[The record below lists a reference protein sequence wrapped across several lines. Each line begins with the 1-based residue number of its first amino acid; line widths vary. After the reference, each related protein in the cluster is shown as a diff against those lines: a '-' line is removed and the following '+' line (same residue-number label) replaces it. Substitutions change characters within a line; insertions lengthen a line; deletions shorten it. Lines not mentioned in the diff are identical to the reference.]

1 MAKSSSYRGRLA
13 PSPTGYLHLGH
24 ARTFW
29 VAWRRARAAHG
40 KLIFRNEDLDY
51 QRCRPEFVKA
61 MYEDLRWLGL
71 DWDEGPDITPQSGK
85 DSELGDSGLSSDHS
99 GHGDDRGSGQGGPFG
114 PYSQSERRSF
124 YLDAW
129 RKLRDSGLIYPC
141 TCSRK
146 DLERALSA
154 PHEEPLHGAPLHGAG
169 FHHLNDCGPQA
180 PSPAGKELWEAQSE
194 IATRIGVE
202 SSSPASP
209 IDSSAQ
215 PGAPPPHLAQNRR
228 GLGTPAAA
236 VHNSDF
242 SPPQPGAPPPHLAQ
256 DRRGLGTPAAAV
268 QSAADDELP
277 YPGTCREKI
286 GTAKDYDSPAGVSW
300 RFKVPDGETISFD
313 DGYFGRQEFVAGRDF
328 ADFLLWRRDDIPA
341 YQLAVVVDDAAM
353 RITEVVRGAD
363 LLKSTARQLLLIRAL
378 GYPTPAY
385 FHCPLLR
392 DEKNVRLAKRSD
404 ALSLRKLRE
413 RGVKAEELRK
423 RFAEETR
430 RSHLS

>member
-29 VAWRRARAAHG
+29 VAWQRARAAGG

-51 QRCRPEFVKA
+51 QRCKPEFVQA
-61 MYEDLRWLGL
+61 MYEDLHWLGL
-71 DWDEGPDITPQSGK
+71 DWDEGPELSFQFGKSG
-85 DSELGDSGLSSDHS
+85 EHGDHDPGTTVSNAVNRGSSDS
-99 GHGDDRGSGQGGPFG
+99 HGGTGRGSFG

-154 PHEEPLHGAPLHGAG
+154 PHEEALHGAPLHGAPLHRAE
-169 FHHLNDCGPQA
+169 FHHLNDCGAQT
-180 PSPAGKELWEAQSE
+180 PSPADVQ
-194 IATRIGVE
+194 V
-202 SSSPASP
+202 SST
-209 IDSSAQ
+209 Q
-215 PGAPPPHLAQNRR
+215 PR
-228 GLGTPAAA
+228 
-236 VHNSDF
+236 
-242 SPPQPGAPPPHLAQ
+242 
-256 DRRGLGTPAAAV
+256 AAAV
-268 QSAADDELP
+268 QFPTEGFSQTPAASVQSVADDELP

-313 DGYFGRQEFVAGRDF
+313 DGYFGHQEFVASRDF

-353 RITEVVRGAD
+353 QITEVVRGAD

-378 GYPTPAY
+378 GYPVSAY

-392 DEKNVRLAKRSD
+392 DEKNVRLAKRHD

-413 RGVKAEELRK
+413 QGVKAEELRK
-423 RFAEETR
+423 RFESE
-430 RSHLS
+430 LE

>member
-29 VAWRRARAAHG
+29 VAWQRARAAHG
-40 KLIFRNEDLDY
+40 KLVFRNEDLDY
-51 QRCRPEFVKA
+51 QRCKPGFVRA

-71 DWDEGPDITPQSGK
+71 DWDEGPDI
-85 DSELGDSGLSSDHS
+85 
-99 GHGDDRGSGQGGPFG
+99 GGPFA
-114 PYSQSERRSF
+114 PYLQSERRSF

-154 PHEEPLHGAPLHGAG
+154 PHEEPRHS
-169 FHHLNDCGPQA
+169 CGTA
-180 PSPAGKELWEAQSE
+180 ALG
-194 IATRIGVE
+194 GV
-202 SSSPASP
+202 P
-209 IDSSAQ
+209 
-215 PGAPPPHLAQNRR
+215 
-228 GLGTPAAA
+228 
-236 VHNSDF
+236 
-242 SPPQPGAPPPHLAQ
+242 
-256 DRRGLGTPAAAV
+256 
-268 QSAADDELP
+268 AADDELP

-300 RFKVPDGETISFD
+300 RFEVPDGEAISFK

-353 RITEVVRGAD
+353 QITEVVRGAD

-378 GYPTPAY
+378 GYATPAY

-392 DEKNVRLAKRSD
+392 DEKNVRLAKRHD
-404 ALSLRKLRE
+404 ALSLRTLRAHGIDPE
-413 RGVKAEELRK
+413 GLAKGI
-423 RFAEETR
+423 
-430 RSHLS
+430 

>member
-1 MAKSSSYRGRLA
+1 LA
-13 PSPTGYLHLGH
+13 
-24 ARTFW
+24 W
-29 VAWRRARAAHG
+29 QRARNAGG
-40 KLIFRNEDLDY
+40 KLVFRNEDLDY
-51 QRCRPEFVKA
+51 QRCKPEFVRA

-71 DWDEGPDITPQSGK
+71 DWDEGFYLDGVS
-85 DSELGDSGLSSDHS
+85 
-99 GHGDDRGSGQGGPFG
+99 HGSFG

-154 PHEEPLHGAPLHGAG
+154 PHEDEVQAGPLHGAPLHGAES
-169 FHHLNDCGPQA
+169 NRRAQA
-180 PSPAGKELWEAQSE
+180 PSPW
-194 IATRIGVE
+194 
-202 SSSPASP
+202 PASWE
-209 IDSSAQ
+209 DNSAQ
-215 PGAPPPHLAQNRR
+215 PGA
-228 GLGTPAAA
+228 
-236 VHNSDF
+236 
-242 SPPQPGAPPPHLAQ
+242 
-256 DRRGLGTPAAAV
+256 AAV
-268 QSAADDELP
+268 QFQDDELP

-313 DGYFGRQEFVAGRDF
+313 DGYFGRQEFIAGRDF

-353 RITEVVRGAD
+353 QITEVVRGED

-378 GYPTPAY
+378 EYSVPAY

-392 DEKNVRLAKRSD
+392 DEKNVRLAKRHD
-404 ALSLRKLRE
+404 ALSLRTLRE
-413 RGVKAEELRK
+413 QGVKAEELRK
-423 RFAEETR
+423 GFAEEVEWEKGIP
-430 RSHLS
+430 SA

>member
-1 MAKSSSYRGRLA
+1 MLMASYRGRLA

-29 VAWRRARAAHG
+29 VAWRRARAAAG

-51 QRCRPEFVKA
+51 QRCKPEFVRA
-61 MYEDLRWLGL
+61 MYDDLRWLGL
-71 DWDEGPDITPQSGK
+71 DWDEGPDI
-85 DSELGDSGLSSDHS
+85 
-99 GHGDDRGSGQGGPFG
+99 GGPFA

-154 PHEEPLHGAPLHGAG
+154 PHEEPLHGAPLHGAPLHG
-169 FHHLNDCGPQA
+169 APLHGAELHHVNDCGTQA
-180 PSPAGKELWEAQSE
+180 PTPAFAKEY
-194 IATRIGVE
+194 
-202 SSSPASP
+202 
-209 IDSSAQ
+209 SAQ
-215 PGAPPPHLAQNRR
+215 P
-228 GLGTPAAA
+228 
-236 VHNSDF
+236 
-242 SPPQPGAPPPHLAQ
+242 
-256 DRRGLGTPAAAV
+256 AAV
-268 QSAADDELP
+268 QAEDDELP

-286 GTAKDYDSPAGVSW
+286 GAAKDYDSPAGVSW
-300 RFKVPDGETISFD
+300 RFKVPDGETISFN
-313 DGYFGRQEFVAGRDF
+313 DGYFGHQEFVAGRDF

-353 RITEVVRGAD
+353 QITEVVRGAD

-378 GYPTPAY
+378 GHPVPAY

-392 DEKNVRLAKRSD
+392 DEKNVRLAKRHD
-404 ALSLRKLRE
+404 ALSLRTLRE
-413 RGVKAEELRK
+413 QGVKVEELRK
-423 RFAEETR
+423 RFAG
-430 RSHLS
+430 SPSS

>member
-29 VAWRRARAAHG
+29 VAWQRARAAHG

-51 QRCRPEFVKA
+51 QRCKPEFVKA
-61 MYEDLRWLGL
+61 MYEDLHWLGL
-71 DWDEGPDITPQSGK
+71 DWDEGLDINGVSR
-85 DSELGDSGLSSDHS
+85 GD
-99 GHGDDRGSGQGGPFG
+99 FG

-154 PHEEPLHGAPLHGAG
+154 PHEEPQSTNNCGA
-169 FHHLNDCGPQA
+169 QA
-180 PSPAGKELWEAQSE
+180 PSPEVAKDPSSQPEAPLPQQAKS
-194 IATRIGVE
+194 RPVGD
-202 SSSPASP
+202 PW
-209 IDSSAQ
+209 
-215 PGAPPPHLAQNRR
+215 
-228 GLGTPAAA
+228 AA
-236 VHNSDF
+236 VQFPTEGPS
-242 SPPQPGAPPPHLAQ
+242 SQS
-256 DRRGLGTPAAAV
+256 PAAAV
-268 QSAADDELP
+268 QSAPDDEIP
-277 YPGTCREKI
+277 YPGTCREKL

-300 RFKVPDGETISFD
+300 RFKVPDGETISFE
-313 DGYFGRQEFVAGRDF
+313 DGHFGHQEFVAGRDF

-353 RITEVVRGAD
+353 QITEVARGAD

-378 GYPTPAY
+378 GYPVPAY

-392 DEKNVRLAKRSD
+392 DEKNVRLAKRHD

-413 RGVKAEELRK
+413 QGVQAEELRK
-423 RFAEETR
+423 RFAEEWK
-430 RSHLS
+430 

>member
-1 MAKSSSYRGRLA
+1 MFMATYRGRLA

-29 VAWRRARAAHG
+29 VAWKRARAARG

-51 QRCRPEFVKA
+51 QRCRPEFVEA

-71 DWDEGPDITPQSGK
+71 DWDEGLDLEGVSR
-85 DSELGDSGLSSDHS
+85 GD
-99 GHGDDRGSGQGGPFG
+99 FG

-154 PHEEPLHGAPLHGAG
+154 PHEALHAAPLHGAALHEVG
-169 FHHLNDCGPQA
+169 LENDGPV
-180 PSPAGKELWEAQSE
+180 G
-194 IATRIGVE
+194 
-202 SSSPASP
+202 
-209 IDSSAQ
+209 
-215 PGAPPPHLAQNRR
+215 
-228 GLGTPAAA
+228 
-236 VHNSDF
+236 
-242 SPPQPGAPPPHLAQ
+242 
-256 DRRGLGTPAAAV
+256 
-268 QSAADDELP
+268 ADDELP
-277 YPGTCREKI
+277 YPGTCRNKI
-286 GTAKDYDSPAGVSW
+286 TTAKDYDSPAGVSW
-300 RFKVPDGETISFD
+300 RFKVPDGETISFE
-313 DGYFGRQEFVAGRDF
+313 DGYFGQQEFVAGRDF
-328 ADFLLWRRDDIPA
+328 ADFLLWRRDGIPA

-353 RITEVVRGAD
+353 QITEVVRGAD

-378 GYPTPAY
+378 GYPVPAY

-392 DEKNVRLAKRSD
+392 DENNVRLAKRHD

-413 RGVKAEELRK
+413 QGAAPGSLLQ
-423 RFAEETR
+423 RFAGETVA
-430 RSHLS
+430 